1 MENIESAE
9 KIHRVGTVTLGIS
22 LIVSGIVCFLR
33 VFIPKI
39 PAGIV
44 LHLWPLMMIMLGVE
58 VLLSCTGKKK
68 FVIDKISIVM
78 LVLLVFFIG
87 CMACTEAF
95 VNYFQPHI

>member
-1 MENIESAE
+1 MGNMESAE

-39 PAGIV
+39 PVGTV

-58 VLLSCTGKKK
+58 ILWSCSGKKK
-68 FVIDKISIVM
+68 FVIDKVSVVM
-78 LVLLVFFIG
+78 LVLLIFFIG
-87 CMACTEAF
+87 CMACIEVF
-95 VNYFQPHI
+95 VNYLLPHI